1 MGAPLSTTSPI
12 TFRSSQ
18 SLVSDHTSCELY
30 LLSSGCELLPRQIH
44 LRTSKGS
51 ENGASSSSLIQRETV
66 NDPFNL
72 LTFYNEWRWMT
83 KCLWCCDRDKTLN
96 QRVYRKTLRNPSNC
110 VNNCLI
116 LWFLYFSLFC
126 CSLILL
132 LFIFFM
138 TQSLIN
144 VSTVTTTSLVT
155 YLAVI
160 DIHLK
165 PNHVH
170 NTCNEWVQRDASE
183 MTGPPGLPTGG
194 SPVSSPSPCWVPCLC
209 SYLLRKKRY
218 MEIFVKQIALFVPNY
233 GSQTFMQMKNRKQQR
248 QQQKTK

>member
-44 LRTSKGS
+44 RRTSKGS

-72 LTFYNEWRWMT
+72 LNFYNEWRWMT

-116 LWFLYFSLFC
+116 FWFLYYSLFC

-132 LFIFFM
+132 LFIFFHDTEPYKRFHCHNNFLSHILGCDWHSPQ
-138 TQSLIN
+138 TQSC
-144 VSTVTTTSLVT
+144 SQ
-155 YLAVI
+155 
-160 DIHLK
+160 HL
-165 PNHVH
+165 
-170 NTCNEWVQRDASE
+170 
-183 MTGPPGLPTGG
+183 
-194 SPVSSPSPCWVPCLC
+194 
-209 SYLLRKKRY
+209 
-218 MEIFVKQIALFVPNY
+218 
-233 GSQTFMQMKNRKQQR
+233 
-248 QQQKTK
+248 